1 MATYL
6 QGVQDYIPQFQPFQ
20 PDLNLYANVLQTK
33 QTQYDSAW
41 KSLNNVYGQYFYAD
55 LTRDNNIERK
65 EEVLKNIDFNI
76 KKVAGLDLSLEENIG
91 KASKIFKPFYE
102 DEYLMKDM
110 AWTKNYNNQK
120 GRAEGLKNSLDEK
133 MREQYWDG
141 GVRAL
146 DYMREEFKEVADQ
159 ESLNF
164 QNSSYTPYVNSVK
177 KAQQIAKDAG
187 LSIEAPPEFSEDGR
201 WIIRKK
207 NGEAL
212 MEPLSKLFEATL
224 GNDPS
229 IQAVYKT
236 QAYLDRKD
244 YGYSNA
250 GQFGGDKNAAEMKY
264 LEESYNQLKQEN
276 ERRYKNLQSSSTA
289 YQNKI
294 AELETQ
300 IKNKKAGPDAEKY
313 LEQLKEGKDINDKI
327 IERIDKDNE
336 SMKEESGTPTTS
348 SGFQNPYGDVK
359 SLRWKVDNARAS
371 ALMQKDLNEAAQI
384 FAYKDAKT
392 DIDANPYAVNEQKH
406 AFSMQEIAARNKGL
420 ENAAR
425 IRNLGDAQNKASEHY
440 VKSGVAEWDLEEFIQ
455 DENGNVVPN
464 PNYMR
469 HKMKDDA
476 LFQFTEKNVDGST
489 TDAVKKID
497 IARRDVKNAT
507 NEFAVPYLTNMV
519 ESIET
524 LQKQGKLSKEDL
536 GYIFE
541 KFPGM
546 STKKMMNLIKTGSL
560 NNFLLFTNDPW
571 KAKDLAYRFQN
582 VLNDNSHLD
591 SFQKEIQKMQ
601 PYKNK
606 FFDYTNYLSD
616 QQKFFK
622 EGAKEVE
629 TELRRQGV
637 KYAEHLYDNKGRLRS
652 KEEFEE
658 SIKKVGFKS
667 QVLKRDMDVQI
678 DGKWEKVTNQN
689 LDQMIE
695 KIGQSQL
702 KLRGVY
708 SGDQWARKGADLGKN
723 NMKKDE
729 WYVKDLSGKFIKV
742 QKDNFAPAAKKL
754 GEQQLFGTFG
764 YNAPRTGEDSVG
776 DLYRELTTSANS
788 IWASPKVKAPL
799 VGVTGEGAG
808 QFQDKRNSMM
818 VYPAGPG
825 NLPGRRVTAQFA
837 KDFRGIDFDGFN
849 NGISFGGASKTA
861 FEEIKGDQDKLGRGK
876 ALVNSIFAEMANS
889 QSKMKQFKISSQ
901 NIAIGNANKGAM
913 IITPDAEWLKTYM
926 GKPDDD
932 GLYAGLYTQT
942 EYNDMLK
949 NGITVI
955 ADSKLFN
962 NDLFRSGTMSPLE
975 AHIEYNKSYTEK
987 SPYDKETSFT
997 ISKNNYG
1004 TGQYTIDSKYR
1015 SWNPNTN
1022 DWDVL
1027 TESISSGGAGFN
1039 LDQFRDELQQSF
1051 LKQAQMNTYLKN
1063 L

>member
-65 EEVLKNIDFNI
+65 EEILKNIDFNI

-276 ERRYKNLQSSSTA
+276 ERRYKNLQNSSTT

-294 AELETQ
+294 SEIEKQ
-300 IKNKKAGPDAEKY
+300 IKDKKAAPGAEEY
-313 LEQLKEGKDINDKI
+313 LEKLKEGKDINDKI

-336 SMKEESGTPTTS
+336 AMKEESGTPTTS

-384 FAYKDAKT
+384 FAFKDAKT

-420 ENAAR
+420 EKAAR
-425 IRNLGDAQNKASEHY
+425 IRNEGDARNKASEY
-440 VKSGVAEWDLEEFIQ
+440 LVKSGVAEYDLDQFTQ
-455 DENGNVVPN
+455 DEEGNVIPN
-464 PNYMR
+464 PNYMQA
-469 HKMKDDA
+469 KMKDEA
-476 LFQFTEKNVDGST
+476 QYQFTETIVDGSVS
-489 TDAVKKID
+489 DKMKKID

-507 NEFAVPYLTNMV
+507 NEYAVPYITNMA
-519 ESIET
+519 ESIDR
-524 LQKQGKLSKEDL
+524 LRSQGKISDDELK
-536 GYIFE
+536 YIFE

-546 STKKMMNLIKTGSL
+546 TTKKMMNLVKTGSL
-560 NNFLLFTNDPW
+560 NNFLTFTNDAW

-582 VLNDNSHLD
+582 VLKDNINLEGVETEM
-591 SFQKEIQKMQ
+591 QRMQ

-606 FFDYTNYLSD
+606 FFDYTGYLSS
-616 QQKFFK
+616 QQEFFK
-622 EGAKEVE
+622 KGAKEVE
-629 TELRRQGV
+629 TELIRQGYKGGNLLYDQKGKLRSEDEFV
-637 KYAEHLYDNKGRLRS
+637 AALEKQTGKKYANP
-652 KEEFEE
+652 KE
-658 SIKKVGFKS
+658 
-667 QVLKRDMDVQI
+667 
-678 DGKWEKVTNQN
+678 
-689 LDQMIE
+689 
-695 KIGQSQL
+695 QSDIQK
-702 KLRGVY
+702 KLRQVDIDLQKAKAK
-708 SGDQWARKGADLGKN
+708 GDGNEYYKLSQYKKMLGRASIYAPN
-723 NMKKDE
+723 SNMPEGYDYAE
-729 WYVKDLSGKFIKV
+729 LV
-742 QKDNFAPAAKKL
+742 NAA
-754 GEQQLFGTFG
+754 
-764 YNAPRTGEDSVG
+764 S
-776 DLYRELTTSANS
+776 S
-788 IWASPKVKAPL
+788 IWASDKVKAPIP
-799 VGVTGEGAG
+799 GYGGEGSG
-808 QFQDKRNSMM
+808 QFVDKRNSIM
-818 VYPAGPG
+818 VYPSGPG
-825 NLPGRRVTAQFA
+825 HLPGRRNAMQFA
-837 KDFRGIDFDGFN
+837 KDFRSLDFDGKN
-849 NGISFGGASKTA
+849 NVITFDGASKSA
-861 FEEIKGDQDKLGRGK
+861 FDKVQLTKENSSWMKNRTDAKK
-876 ALVNSIFAEMANS
+876 ALVNALLTELSSS
-889 QSKMKQFKISSQ
+889 QSKMKQFKLSAQ
-901 NIAIGNANKGAM
+901 NIAAGSANKGAM
-913 IITPDAEWLKTYM
+913 VLTPDAEWLKTYL
-926 GKPDDD
+926 GKPDKD
-932 GLYAGLYTQT
+932 GKYAGLFT
-942 EYNDMLK
+942 EGDYNNMLA

-955 ADSKLFN
+955 ADSKAFTS
-962 NDLFRSGTMSPLE
+962 DLYKSGVMTPLQ
-975 AHIEYNKSYTEK
+975 AHLEYNESYTEK
-987 SPYDKETSFT
+987 SPYDPETFYSIKKNQYGNGTYDFEFRYRT
-997 ISKNNYG
+997 WDPDKGSWSEPITEYKALGTYSPDDARDMMQQEMYDLAKNNR
-1004 TGQYTIDSKYR
+1004 I
-1015 SWNPNTN
+1015 
-1022 DWDVL
+1022 
-1027 TESISSGGAGFN
+1027 
-1039 LDQFRDELQQSF
+1039 
-1051 LKQAQMNTYLKN
+1051 LKN